1 MIMMMMR
8 SEIKDHFRAPL
19 KHHTKDKIKQKNNC
33 EETFIEHAH
42 SKADKMMRN
51 CVKRNLK

>member
-1 MIMMMMR
+1 MMMR

-33 EETFIEHAH
+33 EEALEKVFHQACTLKSRLNEEL
-42 SKADKMMRN
+42 
-51 CVKRNLK
+51 CKRNLK

>member
-19 KHHTKDKIKQKNNC
+19 RHHTKDKIKQKNNC
-33 EETFIEHAH
+33 EEALEIKKSFSSSMHTQKQI
-42 SKADKMMRN
+42 K
-51 CVKRNLK
+51 

>member
-1 MIMMMMR
+1 MMMR

-33 EETFIEHAH
+33 EETYFFFHRA
-42 SKADKMMRN
+42 ST
-51 CVKRNLK
+51 LKSR